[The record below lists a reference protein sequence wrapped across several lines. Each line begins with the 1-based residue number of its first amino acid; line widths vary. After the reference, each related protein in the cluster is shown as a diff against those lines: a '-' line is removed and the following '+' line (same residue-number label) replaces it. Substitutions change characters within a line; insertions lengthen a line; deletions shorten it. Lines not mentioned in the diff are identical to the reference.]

1 MRDVIV
7 IGCGGGGP
15 VIAKELAARGLDV
28 LVLEGGPRFADP
40 EQEWSRLENDAN
52 NPITG
57 YYRVGPSDRS
67 RPAYPRALPQD
78 SFVWQVAG
86 VGGTTL
92 HYYGNCPRSPQ
103 GAFQGYAGADAAM
116 YDREHPFPFSYE
128 TLLPYYEWVER
139 TLPVQ
144 TAAMGTKESIFFRG
158 AERMGLPVTTTKQPA
173 GPSFRPQENAIL
185 QPKGTAGKVAD
196 PVYPEAQGCTF
207 CGHCFQGC
215 SMPRRAPRNLKAKRS
230 TDNSYVPMMLTADRW
245 ASGGRPAELITD
257 AFVQKIHTTRTLGG
271 KPRAT
276 GVTYELPGG
285 AKRREEAKIVVLAA
299 GAVESPRLWFNSGL
313 PNPNDW
319 VGRGFT
325 DHHLD
330 WVFGVFDEKTE
341 NSKGASSSA
350 RADFPGY
357 GGLENGGLPPG
368 LQAFAETYS
377 DAGIVGA
384 RSNGSPATKA
394 GADTLGRL
402 VGNDLLRSLEDVNKI
417 LNVLILTD
425 DDVEPQNRVTLNN
438 PSLPD
443 TNGPI
448 PRVTIT
454 HRRRSKRTFRNREF
468 LAAKAAEL
476 LRAAGAKSVHR
487 MDWPPL
493 ILHCHSTMRMGH
505 RASDSVAD
513 QWAQARAVSGLYLA
527 DNSVLPNGAG
537 GANPTLTT
545 QAIAT
550 RTAERIFTQHFGGT
564 PWVGRETPL
573 SSIDDRVT
581 EAVIASGI

>member
-1 MRDVIV
+1 MRDVII

-15 VIAKELAARGLDV
+15 VVAKELAARGLDV

-40 EQEWSRLENDAN
+40 EAEWSRLENDAN

-92 HYYGNCPRSPQ
+92 HYYGNCPRAPL
-103 GAFQGYAGADAAM
+103 GTFKGYAGADRAM
-116 YDREHPFPFSYE
+116 YDQAHQFPFTYDQ
-128 TLLPYYEWVER
+128 LRPYYEWVEA

-158 AERMGLPVTTTKQPA
+158 CERAGLPVNTEKQPTTQ
-173 GPSFRPQENAIL
+173 SFRPQENAIL
-185 QPKGTAGKVAD
+185 QPKGTAGRAAD
-196 PVYPEAQGCTF
+196 PRYPEAQGCTF

-215 SMPRRAPRNLKAKRS
+215 SMPRGAPRNLKAKRS
-230 TDNSYVPMMLTADRW
+230 TDNSYVPMMLTADAWTR
-245 ASGGRPAELITD
+245 GGRPAELIAD
-257 AFVQKIHTTRTLGG
+257 AFVQRIHTTRTLGG

-276 GVTYELPGG
+276 GVTFELPRG
-285 AKRREEAKIVVLAA
+285 AKRREDAKIVVLAA

-330 WVFGVFDEKTE
+330 WIFGTFDERTE

-357 GGLENGGLPPG
+357 GGLENGGLPSG

-377 DAGIVGA
+377 DSGINGA
-384 RSNGSPATKA
+384 RRNGSPATTA
-394 GADTLGRL
+394 GADTIGRL
-402 VGNDLLRSLEDVNKI
+402 VGHDLLRTLGDVNKI
-417 LNVLILTD
+417 LNILVLTD
-425 DDVEPQNRVTLNN
+425 DDVEPQNRVTLQK
-438 PSLPD
+438 PGFPD
-443 TNGPI
+443 TNGPV
-448 PRVTIT
+448 PRVQIT
-454 HRRRSKRTFRNREF
+454 HRRRSARTFRNREF
-468 LAAKAAEL
+468 LAAKAVEI
-476 LRAAGAKSVHR
+476 LRAAGAKTIHR

-493 ILHCHSTMRMGH
+493 ILHCHSTMRMG
-505 RASDSVAD
+505 ASAADSVAD
-513 QWAQARAVSGLYLA
+513 EWAQARAVDGLYLA
-527 DNSVLPNGAG
+527 DNSVLANGVG

-550 RTAERIFTQHFGGT
+550 RTAERIFVRHFGGA
-564 PWVGRETPL
+564 PWVTKESPVV
-573 SSIDDRVT
+573 SIDDRVT
-581 EAVIASGI
+581 AAVLDRGL